1 MKKLSRENLKMIKGS
16 GGLACS
22 VDNRCPTKHVCC
34 NRVCLKTTEIEHLPN
49 CEEI

>member
-16 GGLACS
+16 GDLACS
-22 VDNRCPTKHVCC
+22 VDLRCPPKHVCC
-34 NRVCLKTTEIEHLPN
+34 NRVCLKTTEIVHLPI